1 MIAGKPGPR
10 DAHPY
15 EKPEA
20 IEHATYTGYY

>member
-15 EKPEA
+15 EKPGDVEYG
-20 IEHATYTGYY
+20 EFKGYY